1 EAGAKAF
8 ERGVVTGVPRETLD
22 SIGGNKLALKS
33 PLETPI
39 GHGGKS
45 ANVTMRKY
53 FELYANIRPVRE
65 LPGIVT
71 PFSGRGID
79 MVIVR
84 ENVEDVYAG
93 IEHMQTTTV
102 AQCLKLMT
110 APGCERIIRA
120 AYGVAL
126 AEERQGVTVAHK
138 ANIMKLTEGMMK
150 RVFEEV
156 GPDYPDIAQDH
167 IIIDNCAHQLVIAPE
182 Q

>member
-1 EAGAKAF
+1 MSVSAPAKTKITALPGDGIGPEVMDATIKILAAAQAPVEWEFAEAGGKAF
-8 ERGVVTGVPRETLD
+8 ERGVITGVPRETLD
-22 SIGGNKLALKS
+22 SIARNKLALKS

-39 GHGGKS
+39 GYGGKS
-45 ANVTMRKY
+45 ANVTLRKY

-65 LPGIVT
+65 LPGIKT
-71 PFSGRGID
+71 PFSGRNID

-120 AYGVAL
+120 AYGL
-126 AEERQGVTVAHK
+126 AK
-138 ANIMKLTEGMMK
+138 AEAAN
-150 RVFEEV
+150 R
-156 GPDYPDIAQDH
+156 
-167 IIIDNCAHQLVIAPE
+167 
-182 Q
+182 